1 MDQNSNLR
9 PCPAKPA
16 PMVQVSQLKA
26 LWAECGS
33 SPPAESFPT
42 VEFYGHRP
50 ASGALRCFS
59 NFYEHP
65 PFDFVVPPSCGAEA
79 LVAAG
84 RPHRVPVTFTEKAI
98 MLCKASI
105 MGDYKTY
112 DKILAAASPQEAK
125 ALGRAVSP
133 FVPAIWDALVCEVA
147 RAVCVQKAL
156 GVPELH
162 ARLLETGERVIAEMT
177 RNDCNWGTGLDIGH
191 KDASMPSR
199 WPGTNILGWALM
211 QARAEMA
218 AAAGSSGA
226 TSGGGR
232 GGSNADP
239 LDGGSNGARGGGRG
253 CGGRLPRAAT
263 CSVAGCSRDAWNGHP
278 GQQCCR
284 SCHVSNGG
292 KHGPDCDRKAGG
304 GGGGASAGDRK
315 RRSTASRVQSR
326 HISSAA
332 AERR

>member
-1 MDQNSNLR
+1 
-9 PCPAKPA
+9 
-16 PMVQVSQLKA
+16 MVQVSQLKA

-65 PFDFVVPPSCGAEA
+65 PFDFVVPTSCGAEA

-84 RPHRVPVTFTEKAI
+84 RPYRVPVTFTEKAI

-112 DKILAAASPQEAK
+112 DQILAAASPQEAK

-218 AAAGSSGA
+218 AAAVSSGA
-226 TSGGGR
+226 ASGGGR
-232 GGSNADP
+232 GGSNVDP
-239 LDGGSNGARGGGRG
+239 LDGGGNGARGGGRG
-253 CGGRLPRAAT
+253 CGGRLPKAAT
-263 CSVAGCSRDAWNGHP
+263 CSVAGCSRDTWNGHP

-284 SCHVSNGG
+284 SCHISNGG

-315 RRSTASRVQSR
+315 RRSNASRVQSR

>member
-1 MDQNSNLR
+1 VSNF
-9 PCPAKPA
+9 AGA
-16 PMVQVSQLKA
+16 MVQESHLKA

-33 SPPAESFPT
+33 SPPAASFPT

-65 PFDFVVPPSCGAEA
+65 PCVFVVPPSCGAEA

-84 RPHRVPVTFTEKAI
+84 RPHHVPVTFTEKAI

-105 MGDYKTY
+105 IGDYKMY
-112 DKILAAASPQEAK
+112 GQIQAAASPQEAK
-125 ALGRAVSP
+125 ALRRSVSP
-133 FVPAIWDALVCEVA
+133 FVPARWDALVCEVA

-199 WPGTNILGWALM
+199 WPGTNTLGWTLM
-211 QARAEMA
+211 QASAEMA

-226 TSGGGR
+226 T
-232 GGSNADP
+232 
-239 LDGGSNGARGGGRG
+239 RGGGRG
-253 CGGRLPRAAT
+253 MRWWHRRPQRRPAT
-263 CSVAGCSRDAWNGHP
+263 TTACCPVPIAKASRDRVLVSLSQQECKLMLCVTVCSRMSRCVCLLTCVCSVLTWVCSCSWMIV
-278 GQQCCR
+278 C
-284 SCHVSNGG
+284 V
-292 KHGPDCDRKAGG
+292 
-304 GGGGASAGDRK
+304 
-315 RRSTASRVQSR
+315 
-326 HISSAA
+326 
-332 AERR
+332 

>member
-1 MDQNSNLR
+1 MGTARRRS
-9 PCPAKPA
+9 PCAA
-16 PMVQVSQLKA
+16 
-26 LWAECGS
+26 
-33 SPPAESFPT
+33 SPTST
-42 VEFYGHRP
+42 NHRD
-50 ASGALRCFS
+50 
-59 NFYEHP
+59 P
-65 PFDFVVPPSCGAEA
+65 PFDEVDFVVPPSCGVEA
-79 LVAAG
+79 RVAA
-84 RPHRVPVTFTEKAI
+84 RRQHRVPVTFTEKAI

-112 DKILAAASPQEAK
+112 DQMLEAASPQEAK
-125 ALGRAVSP
+125 ALGRTVSP
-133 FVPAIWDALVCEVA
+133 FVTAIWDALACEVA

-162 ARLLETGERVIAEMT
+162 ARLLETGDRVIAEMT

-199 WPGTNILGWALM
+199 WPGPNILGWALM

-232 GGSNADP
+232 GGSNAGP
-239 LDGGSNGARGGGRG
+239 RDGGSNRARGGGRG
-253 CGGRLPRAAT
+253 CGDRLLKLAT

-284 SCHVSNGG
+284 TCHVSNGG
-292 KHGPDCDRKAGG
+292 KHGPECDRKA
-304 GGGGASAGDRK
+304 GGGASAGDRK

-326 HISSAA
+326 YISSAA